1 MFSSFSIRLRLLAAS
16 SRFACNNYKFHAK
29 MRMVYFRCRKNRR
42 KEFRFVCLFPWVNC
56 KLSVTNPSKTVHS
69 YGSSVIENKQWTK
82 QLFLLFLLFDFLF
95 FLFTLLFLCCVH
107 HAAQIGNS
115 LSDFIILILS
125 FALVWLR
132 INRLNHALLAY
143 HHLHLHNHD
152 NRSDNIESTCLR
164 EDLPWEPVD
173 DSERQW
179 IHDRYTWNRSYAH
192 YFVHRQYNRAFRI
205 PSMPSHRFKK
215 EYLFPH
221 GNQIA
226 VRNFVIYTEVIDFA
240 GNLSSFI
247 RFPNISATN

>member
-1 MFSSFSIRLRLLAAS
+1 MLKCEWYTFDVGRIGGRNSDL
-16 SRFACNNYKFHAK
+16 FACSLGLTVNYPWQTRQKPYIHMVAAWLKTNN
-29 MRMVYFRCRKNRR
+29 
-42 KEFRFVCLFPWVNC
+42 EL
-56 KLSVTNPSKTVHS
+56 
-69 YGSSVIENKQWTK
+69 NK
-82 QLFLLFLLFDFLF
+82 LFLLFLLFDFLF